1 VKVLK
6 FGGTSMKDAAA
17 WIRVLSIIKEAGPGT
32 ITVVSATSG
41 TTNSLILAAE
51 TAKNGNLD
59 AAKELSDNI
68 RKKHIDI
75 LNNFFD
81 LADTTAQTHVMDL
94 CVNHVN
100 KLADT
105 LDNYLLGIHTLGELT
120 AKSLDAVSS
129 IGERLSSYLL
139 AHCAEA
145 SGMNADWVDSAE
157 ILITD
162 SDFGSAN
169 PDMKETTLRAKKLS
183 HNVKEG
189 LFTIM
194 GGFYGSDGN
203 GIITTLGRGG
213 SDYSASIFGLIT
225 GAEAI
230 EIWTDVSGMFTS
242 DPRFI
247 RHAFSIKE
255 LSFNEAAELAYF
267 GAKVL
272 HPATIQPAIEK
283 NIPVYVK
290 NTFEPLHPGTRIF
303 SDADSDSPVRA
314 IAFKKD
320 ITVLTII
327 SSRMLLAWGF
337 LAKVFSIFE
346 KHEVSVDLVT
356 TSEVSISMTVDKKA
370 NIDHVIKELSDI
382 GTVKVYHNQALISL
396 VGKDLL
402 SSRGIAAMAF
412 EALSEYPIR
421 MISQGSSDINLS
433 VVVENQHAVNAVQSL
448 HDVFFPETET
458 PENF

>member
-1 VKVLK
+1 
-6 FGGTSMKDAAA
+6 MKDAAA
-17 WIRVLSIIKEAGPGT
+17 WLRVLSIVKESGVGT

-41 TTNSLILAAE
+41 TTNKLILAAE

-59 AAKELSDNI
+59 TAYELCDGI
-68 RKKHIDI
+68 RNKHIEI
-75 LNNFFD
+75 LNAFFD
-81 LADTTAQTHVMDL
+81 LIDTPDQPHLLDV

-100 KLADT
+100 NLSDKL
-105 LDNYLLGIHTLGELT
+105 NHYLLGIHTLGELT
-120 AKSLDAVSS
+120 PKSLDAVSS
-129 IGERLSSYLL
+129 IGERLSSFLL

-145 SGMNADWVDSAE
+145 YGMNAAWVDSAE
-157 ILITD
+157 VLITD
-162 SDFGSAN
+162 SEFGSAT
-169 PDMKETTLRAKKLS
+169 PDMKETTSRARLLS

-189 LFTIM
+189 RFTIM
-194 GGFYGSDGN
+194 GGFYGSDKN
-203 GIITTLGRGG
+203 GTITTLGRGG
-213 SDYSASIFGLIT
+213 SDYSASIFGLVA
-225 GAEAI
+225 GADAI

-247 RHAFSIKE
+247 KQAFSIKE

-290 NTFEPLHPGTRIF
+290 NTYEPQHPGTRIF

-370 NIDHVIKELSDI
+370 NIDHVIEELSQI

-412 EALSEYPIR
+412 EALSEFPIR

-433 VVVENQHAVNAVQSL
+433 VVVENDHAINAVQAL
-448 HDVFFPETET
+448 HDVFFPETKT
-458 PENF
+458 PENL